1 MNGVSLATGGLV
13 SPTGVSLATAGL
25 VLGLAGG
32 AGSGGAS
39 VNAPEGLA
47 TFAHVATG
55 RARARVQERKP

>member
-13 SPTGVSLATAGL
+13 SPTGVSLATSGL
-25 VLGLAGG
+25 VVGLTG
-32 AGSGGAS
+32 ATGTGAS

-55 RARARVQERKP
+55 RRAARVQERKP